1 MFPGKIRFMLRSV
14 QFSALFLVLSL
25 FSASLCA
32 EEIDYL
38 PRVRTIQDLVERASN
53 SKYKDK
59 ETILGN
65 ELFSAGAS
73 VGYVS
78 DYYWRGFR
86 LFNDDLL
93 FRGDAYVNIYGI
105 EASAWTMY
113 NLNRNSFRPTETDLR
128 LRYQFEIEGTII
140 SLGYTFY
147 DFSGSDGSLGKR
159 NQGFGKNAKKEFPD
173 DRFPSSIH
181 ELQLSA
187 SYFPS
192 VLQAGG
198 VNLLFTV
205 NYFQRLDDEGS
216 RIESSVTLFVDS
228 PQFTIFGDYFS
239 ITTTNTYQHRYLTNR
254 SAFQGQT
261 THGRIVYNLDKYR
274 IAPLFFMIEGM
285 YYAGFH
291 KDLVDG
297 FYFGVSIH
305 LRF

>member
-1 MFPGKIRFMLRSV
+1 MLRRACLLPLFVFVSLA
-14 QFSALFLVLSL
+14 SAT
-25 FSASLCA
+25 LCA
-32 EEIDYL
+32 EEIDYF
-38 PRVRTIQDLVERASN
+38 PRIRTIQDLVERASN
-53 SKYKDK
+53 SKYRDK
-59 ETILGN
+59 TAILGN

-73 VGYVS
+73 VGYIS

-105 EASAWTMY
+105 EASVWTMY
-113 NLNRNSFRPTETDLR
+113 NFNRNSFRPTETDLR
-128 LRYQFEIEGTII
+128 LRYQFEIEGTLI
-140 SLGYTFY
+140 SVGYTFF

-159 NQGFGKNAKKEFPD
+159 NQGFGKNAPKEFPD
-173 DRFPSSIH
+173 DRFPNQIQ

-198 VNLLFTV
+198 VNLLFTI

-216 RIESSVTLFVDS
+216 RIESSVTVFVDS

-261 THGRIVYNLDKYR
+261 THARLVYNLEKYR
-274 IAPLFFMIEGM
+274 IAPIFFMLEGM

-297 FYFGVSIH
+297 FYFGVSMH

>member
-1 MFPGKIRFMLRSV
+1 MLRS
-14 QFSALFLVLSL
+14 FPALFLLLLISI
-25 FSASLCA
+25 ASGTVCA
-32 EEIDYL
+32 EDIDYL
-38 PRVRTIQDLVERASN
+38 PRTRTIQDLVERASN
-53 SKYKDK
+53 SKYKDN
-59 ETILGN
+59 EAILGN

-73 VGYVS
+73 IGYIS

-147 DFSGSDGSLGKR
+147 DFSGSDGSLGKP
-159 NQGFGKNAKKEFPD
+159 NQGFGKNAPEEFPD
-173 DRFPSSIH
+173 DRFPNQIH
-181 ELQLSA
+181 EVQLSA

-205 NYFQRLDDEGS
+205 NYFQRIDDEGS
-216 RIESSVTLFVDS
+216 RVESSVTLFVDS
-228 PQFTIFGDYFS
+228 PQFTIFGDYFA

-254 SAFQGQT
+254 SGFQGQT
-261 THGRIVYNLDKYR
+261 THAKIVYNLDKYR
-274 IAPLFFMIEGM
+274 IAPIFFTIEGI

-297 FYFGVSIH
+297 FYFGFTINI
-305 LRF
+305 RF